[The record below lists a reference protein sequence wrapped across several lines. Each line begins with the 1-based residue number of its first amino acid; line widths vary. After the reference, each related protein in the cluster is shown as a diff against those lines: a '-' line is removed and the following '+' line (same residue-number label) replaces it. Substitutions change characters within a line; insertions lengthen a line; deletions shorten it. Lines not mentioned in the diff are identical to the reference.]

1 MRLSSE
7 YLNTVGEMNDLTP
20 KQIQTLHD
28 IFNKP
33 MYYGFSRK
41 CESDANKLQKLEVKA
56 KRLQNELVEVMK
68 SLGAGVTHHE
78 LFNLL
83 KTTSLK
89 SSRVSEVERN
99 WFEDY
104 KKQLIEAGFTLTEI
118 NKYYLPAI
126 KRYFKSKNNNP
137 FNISV

>member
-7 YLNTVGEMNDLTP
+7 YLNTVGEMNNLTP
-20 KQIQTLHD
+20 EQIQALHD
-28 IFNKP
+28 IFNTP
-33 MYYGFSRK
+33 MYYGFSRE
-41 CESDANKLQKLEVKA
+41 CESDANKLQKLEDKA
-56 KRLQNELVEVMK
+56 KRLQNELMETME
-68 SLGAGVTHHE
+68 SLGLPVNHHE

-89 SSRVSEVERN
+89 SSRVSEVERS

-104 KKQLIEAGFTLTEI
+104 KNQLIEADFAPTEI

-126 KRYFKSKNNNP
+126 KRYFKSQNNNP
-137 FNISV
+137 FNISF